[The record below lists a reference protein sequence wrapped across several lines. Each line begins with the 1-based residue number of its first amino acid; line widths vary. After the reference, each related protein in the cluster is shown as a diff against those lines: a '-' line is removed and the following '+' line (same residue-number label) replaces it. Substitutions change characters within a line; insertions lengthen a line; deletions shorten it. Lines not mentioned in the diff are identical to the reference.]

1 MVQTIDPDPSE
12 SGKSRGRGRAGER
25 GSGREGEQ
33 PGLGAERRGAAGPG
47 AAGGDGP
54 SSGGAGEGGQASASA
69 RLVEASGPLFA
80 EQGFDAVS
88 TREIARAAG
97 VNLSAITYHFGGK
110 ERLYEA
116 VIQRLIDDLEPQRQA
131 LIGLLRGGVAEA
143 GDDRRKLA
151 RLASDFVGGVLSFVL
166 TSALP
171 RWRIQLML
179 REINQPS
186 AAFALIMGGHIDP
199 LQDALAELVAA
210 ATGHAP
216 GDEETRLLTQ
226 GVVGQCMLFGLGRS
240 VVLWR
245 LGWDDYTP
253 ERIARVIGVVTPAV
267 LATLG
272 LGAAETGGDEAARR
286 D

>member
-1 MVQTIDPDPSE
+1 MVQTIDREPTGND
-12 SGKSRGRGRAGER
+12 KAG
-25 GSGREGEQ
+25 
-33 PGLGAERRGAAGPG
+33 GAARRLI
-47 AAGGDGP
+47 
-54 SSGGAGEGGQASASA
+54 EG
-69 RLVEASGPLFA
+69 SGPLFA

-88 TREIARAAG
+88 TRQIAQTAG

-116 VIQRLIDDLEPQRQA
+116 VIQRLIDDLAPQRQA
-131 LIGLLRGGVAEA
+131 LIAILEVGVAEA
-143 GDDRRKLA
+143 AGGQRDKLA
-151 RLASDFVGGVLSFVL
+151 RLAAEFVRLVIGFVLS
-166 TSALP
+166 SSLP

-186 AAFALIMGGHIDP
+186 GAFALIMRGHIDP

-210 ATGHAP
+210 ATGGAP

-226 GVVGQCMLFGLGRS
+226 GVVGQCMLFGLGRA

-245 LGWDDYTP
+245 LGWDEYTP
-253 ERIARVIGVVTPAV
+253 ERIERVVQVVTPAV
-267 LATLG
+267 LAALG
-272 LGAAETGGDEAARR
+272 LDPPAADGDGPSGR

>member
-1 MVQTIDPDPSE
+1 MVQTIDRNPSA
-12 SGKSRGRGRAGER
+12 SGKNRARLREGDR
-25 GSGREGEQ
+25 GSGREG
-33 PGLGAERRGAAGPG
+33 
-47 AAGGDGP
+47 
-54 SSGGAGEGGQASASA
+54 GQASALA

-88 TREIARAAG
+88 TREIARAAR

-116 VIQRLIDDLEPQRQA
+116 VIQRLIDDLEPQRRA

-151 RLASDFVGGVLSFVL
+151 RLAGDFVRGVLSFVL

-210 ATGHAP
+210 ATGGAP

-253 ERIARVIGVVTPAV
+253 ERVERVIGVVTPAV
-267 LATLG
+267 LAALG
-272 LGAAETGGDEAARR
+272 LGAAEAGGDDAARR

>member
-12 SGKSRGRGRAGER
+12 SRKSRGRERAGER

-33 PGLGAERRGAAGPG
+33 PSLGVERRGAAGPG
-47 AAGGDGP
+47 AAGGDEP

-143 GDDRRKLA
+143 GDDRWKLA

-253 ERIARVIGVVTPAV
+253 ERVARVIAVVTPAV